1 MTQRI
6 AVIYSATGNAH
17 ALTEAVA
24 AGAEAAGE
32 DSSTAIRID
41 YDDRCPGDL
50 IIVIHGCLVDGKP
63 REGQAAAVPIDREG
77 LTTSYA
83 QEIGDSRAASNGNG
97 HPPSGGDV
105 EAPRAGSGSN
115 GNRRQPPAPALLA
128 EADAIHDATSSAP
141 VTYTS
146 LVLAAWRGQ
155 EARALEMAEACIE
168 DATAEGES
176 AAIAVAEYARA
187 VLYNGLGRYQAAHA
201 AAVLACQ
208 REDLALGGRALAE
221 LVEASCRTGRLDTAA
236 GAVGRLDGR
245 TVPGGTDSE
254 RGILARSR
262 ALLSDGDAADRLFR
276 EALELLDNS
285 RDALQLGRARL
296 LYGEW
301 LRRQSRRID
310 AREQLRVA
318 YELFDRTG
326 ASGFAERAR
335 HELLATG
342 ETVRKR
348 TVETRDDLTAQE
360 AQIARLASQGR
371 TNPEIGT
378 ELFLSPRTVEW
389 HLRKVFGKLGIRSRK
404 QLGEALRSSDRET
417 ALA

>member
-1 MTQRI
+1 MTMAPRI
-6 AVIYSATGNAH
+6 AVICCSATENVNA
-17 ALTEAVA
+17 L
-24 AGAEAAGE
+24 AEAGTDAAAE
-32 DSSTAIRID
+32 LLSPAIHID
-41 YDDRCPGDL
+41 YEDRGTGDL
-50 IIVIHGCLVDGKP
+50 VIVIHGFPADGKP
-63 REGQAAAVPIDREG
+63 REGQPAAVTIEREG

-83 QEIGDSRAASNGNG
+83 QEVGDSRYR
-97 HPPSGGDV
+97 PPRGDF
-105 EAPRAGSGSN
+105 EAPRVGSGSN
-115 GNRRQPPAPALLA
+115 GNGRRPPALALLA
-128 EADAIHDATSSAP
+128 EAEAIHVP
-141 VTYTS
+141 ITYTS

-155 EARALEMAEACIE
+155 EARALEMVEACIE

-187 VLYNGLGRYQAAHA
+187 VLYNGLGRYEAAHA
-201 AAVLACQ
+201 AAVRACQ

-236 GAVGRLDGR
+236 DAVGRIDGR

-254 RGILARSR
+254 RGILARCR

-301 LRRQSRRID
+301 LRRQSRRVD
-310 AREQLRVA
+310 AREQLHVA

-335 HELLATG
+335 RELLATG

-360 AQIARLASQGR
+360 TQIVRLAAEGH
-371 TNPEIGT
+371 TNPEIGIH
-378 ELFLSPRTVEW
+378 LFISPRTVEW
-389 HLRKVFGKLGIRSRK
+389 HLRNVYRKLGISSRK
-404 QLGEALRSSDRET
+404 GLRRTLPDRGR
-417 ALA
+417 AAVPA

>member
-1 MTQRI
+1 VTMTPRI
-6 AVIYSATGNAH
+6 AVIYCSATENVH
-17 ALTEAVA
+17 ALAEAVA
-24 AGAEAAGE
+24 AGADAAGE
-32 DSSTAIRID
+32 VSSPAIHVD
-41 YDDRCPGDL
+41 YEDGTGDL
-50 IIVIHGCLVDGKP
+50 VIVIHGFPADGEP
-63 REGQAAAVPIDREG
+63 REGQPAAVTIEREG

-83 QEIGDSRAASNGNG
+83 QEVGDSRAESTGDG
-97 HPPSGGDV
+97 YRPPGGDF
-105 EAPRAGSGSN
+105 EAPRVGSGSN
-115 GNRRQPPAPALLA
+115 GNGRRPPALALLA
-128 EADAIHDATSSAP
+128 EADAIHAP

-155 EARALEMAEACIE
+155 EARALEMVEACIE

-236 GAVGRLDGR
+236 GAVGRIDGR

-254 RGILARSR
+254 RGILARCR

-301 LRRQSRRID
+301 LRRQSRRVD
-310 AREQLRVA
+310 AREQLHVA

-335 HELLATG
+335 RELLATG

-360 AQIARLASQGR
+360 TQIVRLAVEGH
-371 TNPEIGT
+371 TNPEIGIH
-378 ELFLSPRTVEW
+378 LFISPRTVEW
-389 HLRKVFGKLGIRSRK
+389 HLRNVYRKLGISSRK
-404 QLGEALRSSDRET
+404 GLRRTLPDRVRAALS
-417 ALA
+417 A